1 MWLVSPLSKLIGLII
16 ILPFALTYLHLYY
29 IANVKNEYCFVG
41 GGGPQPQQQLV
52 MANNNTT
59 SYYKSAN
66 PYYGIYAPIISS
78 RKNKNNLDKRNFQQ
92 RATWGIG
99 SLWPSI
105 TKSSIILSS
114 ASSSSKALQQLKNN
128 NYIMTFVDEG
138 GEKKWCL
145 QSTSTT
151 TTSSSNGD
159 EKWCSS
165 VADSSQDDD
174 DEEDVIYVYPPSG
187 IWQSS
192 SSSSSASTITSLL
205 ISCPKPIISYKDG
218 KKKKKRGQQLLSGK
232 QNQNIHFLLNQPST
246 VMLMVLNIYLAYYY
260 WNYRICPSVVC
271 KQYTQ
276 IVMEHDWWRGFSGAL
291 AHFEPL
297 HIGFNVSSIY
307 FIIYLCRLFY
317 E

>member
-29 IANVKNEYCFVG
+29 IAYVKNEYCFVG
-41 GGGPQPQQQLV
+41 GGGPQPQPQLV
-52 MANNNTT
+52 MANTNTT
-59 SYYKSAN
+59 SYYQSAN
-66 PYYGIYAPIISS
+66 PYYGIYAPIIISS
-78 RKNKNNLDKRNFQQ
+78 RKNNNNLDKRSFQQ

-114 ASSSSKALQQLKNN
+114 ASSSSTKALQQLKNN
-128 NYIMTFVDEG
+128 NYIMTFVDESSNNGG
-138 GEKKWCL
+138 GEKKKKWCL
-145 QSTSTT
+145 QST
-151 TTSSSNGD
+151 SNGD

-187 IWQSS
+187 IWQSDI
-192 SSSSSASTITSLL
+192 SSASTTTSLL

-271 KQYTQ
+271 KQYTK

-297 HIGFNVSSIY
+297 HIGFNVSRSIFHY
-307 FIIYLCRLFY
+307 ILCL
-317 E
+317 

>member
-1 MWLVSPLSKLIGLII
+1 MWLVPLSKLIGLII

-29 IANVKNEYCFVG
+29 IAYVKNEYCFVG
-41 GGGPQPQQQLV
+41 GGKSTAP
-52 MANNNTT
+52 NTNTT

-114 ASSSSKALQQLKNN
+114 ASSSSSKALQQLKNN

-165 VADSSQDDD
+165 VADSSQDD
-174 DEEDVIYVYPPSG
+174 EEDVIYVYPPSG

-192 SSSSSASTITSLL
+192 SSSSSASTTTSLS

-297 HIGFNVSSIY
+297 HIGFNVSY
-307 FIIYLCRLFY
+307 KCFIIFCACD